1 MGVDVRKITGPA
13 RRRQRRQG
21 RRQPSAADLLRAAS
35 HQLSQPLTA
44 CRGSI
49 ELALL
54 PGRSHK
60 DCLAACRRALAAAE
74 QMVMIVEYLRDLPEG
89 HLASGL
95 LQSVFRPW
103 DPTPR
108 KQSTK

>member
-1 MGVDVRKITGPA
+1 MGVKVRRVTGPA
-13 RRRQRRQG
+13 RRRPPG
-21 RRQPSAADLLRAAS
+21 REMQKAAHLLRLAS

-54 PGRSHK
+54 PGRSRK

-74 QMVMIVEYLRDLPEG
+74 QMVMIVEYLRDLPED

-95 LQSVFRPW
+95 LQSVLRPW
-103 DPTPR
+103 DPTPHN
-108 KQSTK
+108 QSTK